1 VQLYE
6 KRGEKVI
13 RGLFEVLS
21 DKQYNRNGILLPPE
35 IRCLK
40 DSRER
45 LVIDYIAG
53 MMDSFAAQEY
63 EKYFGKGSLD
73 TIYQKT

>member
-1 VQLYE
+1 
-6 KRGEKVI
+6 
-13 RGLFEVLS
+13 
-21 DKQYNRNGILLPPE
+21 LPPE

-53 MMDSFAAQEY
+53 MMDSVAAQEY

-73 TIYQKT
+73 NIYWK